1 MSPLEALLLTRD
13 PQAVRTV
20 AFTLDALDVDLQ
32 ACSSVEESLPII
44 NRHRFDTVLVDCD
57 DAAHAP
63 QILQAIRASKVNRN
77 SIVLALLSD
86 QTTVQQA
93 YQIGANFALDK
104 PVSAEQLTRS
114 MRAAQGLI
122 MLDRRGHRRNLHG
135 ASGAIL
141 VDTAIELPVTVTSIS
156 ESGVSIECARQLDE
170 GGAAKLRILLPGSKK
185 PLELKGEIIW
195 TTIEG
200 RAGIRFQILPLE
212 TKHELETWIEKRAL
226 PSDAVFIN
234 AMATVTP

>member
-1 MSPLEALLLTRD
+1 MPPLEAFLLTRD

-20 AFTLDALDVDLQ
+20 AFTLDALDINLQ

-44 NRHRFDTVLVDCD
+44 NRQHFDTVLVDCD
-57 DAAHAP
+57 DAASAP
-63 QILQAIRASKVNRN
+63 HILQAIRASKVNRN
-77 SIVLALLSD
+77 SLVLALVSG

-93 YQIGANFALDK
+93 FQIGANFALDK

-141 VDTAIELPVTVTSIS
+141 VDTAVELPVTVTSIS

-212 TKHELETWIEKRAL
+212 TKHELESWIEKRAL
-226 PSDAVFIN
+226 PSNGVFIN